1 MDERYSVTTILDFE
15 PSVLVAGTAAT
26 WKKEY
31 PDYTPSDGYTL
42 AYYFRGNA
50 AGASFNVV
58 AETSD
63 SGDYWEATITSVK
76 TQGLPA
82 GAYGWQAQISDGTNK
97 HVIGSGVL
105 TLKANLADTSEPY
118 DPRSQTKRIL
128 DAIEATIE
136 GRATSD
142 QVSYSIAGR
151 SLTKMSPADLITWR
165 SHYASLYAQEQREER
180 AAQGGGFFRTVKVKF
195 RDAQ

>member
-1 MDERYSVTTILDFE
+1 MTTVILDHE
-15 PSVLVAGTAAT
+15 PSVLVAGAAAA
-26 WKKEY
+26 WKKEDS
-31 PDYTPSDGYTL
+31 DYTPSDGYVL
-42 AYYFRGNA
+42 MYYFRGNT

-63 SGDYWEATITSVK
+63 SGDYWEATITSAK

-105 TLKANLADTSEPY
+105 TLQADLADTSAPY
-118 DPRSQTKRIL
+118 DPRSQVKRTL
-128 DAIEATIE
+128 DAINDVIA

-142 QVSYSIAGR
+142 TVSYSIAGR
-151 SLTKMSPADLITWR
+151 SLTKMSPADLIALQ
-165 SHYASLYAQEQREER
+165 SHYAQLYAQELREEQ
-180 AAQGGGFFRTVKVKF
+180 AVKGNSPFRNFKVKF